1 MRGAVGVTMTIH
13 VFSALREWQLLLIPK
28 ICGHYMCTFPDVKTS
43 LFLPRP
49 SSPPSCS
56 PRATAKS
63 SDITRMFQRLEGE
76 REGGREGRTS
86 AQPRTHAQVGRSL
99 GMRRIP
105 ATCGKKI
112 TFPVSLLAQEETRR
126 RQRPKQA
133 AAQGK
138 LTQQPAFFYFSQC
151 DR

>member
-1 MRGAVGVTMTIH
+1 MRGAAGVTMTIH
-13 VFSALREWQLLLIPK
+13 AFSALREWQLLQIPK

-43 LFLPRP
+43 LFLPAPLLASFVFAP
-49 SSPPSCS
+49 SHRKEQRHNSHVP
-56 PRATAKS
+56 AT
-63 SDITRMFQRLEGE
+63 GG
-76 REGGREGRTS
+76 REGGRGGHRRSHAHMHKS
-86 AQPRTHAQVGRSL
+86 AGRSV
-99 GMRRIP
+99 
-105 ATCGKKI
+105 CV
-112 TFPVSLLAQEETRR
+112 VSRPHVVKRSRFLCLFLHKSRRR